1 MFILDVRA
9 ILGFASV
16 PYIQFRDNLYIRL
29 PSILVSSSVFKAF
42 CISSIDCVISI
53 CSFSDLVSKLL
64 PSNSALNTSFC
75 FLTSDSILSLT
86 YSKALIKNP
95 PEPHVG
101 SQITSPSCGSSISV
115 IKSTIVRGVKNCPSS
130 PRNVVPKNCSNAI
143 PLTSS

>member
-16 PYIQFRDNLYIRL
+16 PYMQFRDNLYIRL
-29 PSILVSSSVFKAF
+29 SSVLVSSSVFKAF
-42 CISSIDCVISI
+42 CISSIFCKILI
-53 CSFSDLVSKLL
+53 CSDSCFESKLS
-64 PSNSALNTSFC
+64 PSNSALNNSLC
-75 FLTSDSILSLT
+75 CLTSSSILSLT

-101 SQITSPSCGSSISV
+101 SHITSPSCGSSISV
-115 IKSTIVRGVKNCPSS
+115 IKSTIVLGVKNCPSS
-130 PRNVVPKNCSNAI
+130 PRNVVPRNCSNAI